1 MTTELIK
8 DIISVFLYG
17 STTRPSNLFSD
28 NLIRDDG
35 ATTIVTVDASAYMTS
50 GGGRFAK
57 PNQFEVV
64 TKFFNTS
71 NSLDARSY
79 TLSEILAELNLD
91 TTDAKAAIDQKEYA
105 NGFDYLERVLLFNNS
120 GFEIE
125 DSDNL
130 RFVVENDGTRH
141 IENLKIIPQTDNF
154 DFESNQQLT
163 KDFNNSIEPFI
174 DPSAINNDPSL
185 GLGREVIMQFND
197 TAPVINNYTH
207 NDLVNDIIYNSNQQ
221 GSNTQALSL
230 GPAMALALNDLWAEG
245 ITKFLDDQNRPI
257 LYGTNGSDTLSAA
270 DITSIYSGD
279 FLSGLGTFFVDDL
292 MEFEQNGVAL
302 IGGNGEDRL
311 YGGSYND
318 SMRGGNAHDKLTG
331 YAGNDYLH
339 GGKGEDAAVYTGNFK
354 NYSIIAGATNSIV
367 TDTVGNEGT
376 DTLVSIEVLEFAD
389 GVYKNGEF
397 IKTASA
403 PPVAN
408 DDVIVVDVDG
418 SVTFTVLNND
428 YDPDNESFSVTNVS
442 SPTHGTISAF
452 SSGNVT
458 YTPNTGYVGTDSFTY
473 TITDASG
480 QTSTAS
486 VEIYVGSNVI
496 AGNSSSETLIGD
508 SNDNVILGLDGDD
521 DIEGLAGDDII
532 SAGDG
537 NDVIGGGQGN
547 DILYG
552 EAGNDHLTGG
562 VGNDKLY
569 GGAGNDRFF
578 GSAGTN
584 QYFGGSGSDKYY
596 FDMAVDNGWVGINE
610 THSKGLDIVYLN
622 NVSGGDRIHFHYD
635 SASDQLNVLYYD
647 APTGGYDFAF
657 SFNASNSLSGKGL
670 ETVVID
676 ENKAYSAKNIIN
688 AAKDAPDNI
697 FVFDIATYETESYPA
712 LLPETIN
719 GGGEAS
725 PIGFGGGSRGNGVSV
740 YSSWGGSSS
749 SITKLIHADE
759 FYHSLSF
766 IGSSEPS
773 THTTRYPVVGYIK
786 ELQFKPGISIDDVRL
801 TVDNTDNARL
811 TVHIDSLGISY
822 NYSHFENGLTLT
834 GYRLSTNS
842 SGLSGSSVSGSNGSF
857 TITSNEPLEFESQ
870 PTTRTSFFETISFHN
885 GDEINLRGSLTFEGT
900 QTGDSLYGLD
910 RADRI
915 LGYAGND
922 NITAYDGDDI
932 LDGGA
937 GNDSLNG
944 GDGDDILDGGAGDD
958 DLRAGKGDD
967 TIRYALGDGSDS
979 ITDDGGVDVLQFGE
993 GITAQDLRFERA
1005 TGRWEKDHLKIH
1017 VNGEELLL
1025 RHHLSDIN
1033 SGQASGSAIETA
1045 RFADGSTLDLLNNL
1059 TFEGTLGDDTVRGL
1073 DDDNVLIGL
1082 DGNDNIT
1089 AYDGDDV
1096 LDGGAGND
1104 SLNGGDGDDILDGGA
1119 GDDDLRAGKGDDT
1132 IRYALGDGSDSITDD
1147 GGVDVLQF
1155 GEGITVDD
1163 VRLWKNGNHLEIHI
1177 GNEVIKLDNQLHSS
1191 YGYDIE
1197 TATFADGT
1205 TLDLLNNLTFTG
1217 TGFND
1222 TIYGL
1227 SNANDVIIGGGGD
1240 DNLYGY
1246 TGDDTYVYNLGD
1258 GSDVITDYGGIDSL
1272 AFGAGITVDDVR
1284 FWKSGNHLEIHI
1296 GNEFIKLDYQ
1306 FHPSYGY
1313 EIETATFA
1321 DGTTLDLVNNLTFTG
1336 TALDDSVYGLSNA
1349 NDVLIGG
1356 GGDDSLY
1363 GQSGDD
1369 ILHGGAGDDD
1379 LRGGSGKDTA
1389 SYVNAVGA
1397 ITASLLAGTATGEGT
1412 DTLFDIENITGSGFD
1427 DVITGNNEDNE
1438 LRGLEGNDTLRGDA
1452 GNDILFGDDGDDIV
1466 FGGLGNDR
1474 LDGGGGND
1482 VFHFSSGVDLIEDT
1496 SGTDRIVF
1504 AAGLTPQD
1512 VVVSGNVLHFI
1523 NSGDTIIF
1531 TDIGKIEEF
1540 AFDGYPV
1547 MDLASLSVYNPDIA
1561 AVIDP
1566 LMLDQSMRNLLEH
1579 QAQDIEA
1586 ANSALEAFMKAFAG
1600 YMLPSTIEHALNS
1613 GKTADNPDG
1622 IAAILDLTTDPQL
1635 QGIDIDALKQEGLL
1649 IGADGQ
1655 DFIYNHTPS
1664 TPENAAL
1671 FGRSGNDV
1679 LYGGT
1684 GDTHLYGGS
1693 GNDFLHDFS
1702 TGDDVF
1708 HGGDGDDRM
1717 YGGWGADTFVFKDGE
1732 TGTDTIQSFRMQDGD
1747 ALDFSD
1753 LLDGYDP
1760 LADAITDFVSTRE
1773 ENGDTIVSVDTDGTS
1788 TAASAYDVV
1797 ILDNI
1802 SGLNIQDMVNNNNLI
1817 T

>member
-993 GITAQDLRFERA
+993 GIT
-1005 TGRWEKDHLKIH
+1005 
-1017 VNGEELLL
+1017 
-1025 RHHLSDIN
+1025 
-1033 SGQASGSAIETA
+1033 
-1045 RFADGSTLDLLNNL
+1045 
-1059 TFEGTLGDDTVRGL
+1059 
-1073 DDDNVLIGL
+1073 
-1082 DGNDNIT
+1082 
-1089 AYDGDDV
+1089 
-1096 LDGGAGND
+1096 
-1104 SLNGGDGDDILDGGA
+1104 
-1119 GDDDLRAGKGDDT
+1119 
-1132 IRYALGDGSDSITDD
+1132 
-1147 GGVDVLQF
+1147 
-1155 GEGITVDD
+1155 VDD